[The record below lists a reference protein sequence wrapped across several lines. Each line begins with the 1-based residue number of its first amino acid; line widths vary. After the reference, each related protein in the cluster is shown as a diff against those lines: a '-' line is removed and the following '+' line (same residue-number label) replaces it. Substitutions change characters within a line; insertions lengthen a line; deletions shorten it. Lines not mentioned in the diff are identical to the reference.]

1 MDVACTRFWM
11 VIVMICRFI
20 DEMMSRRIVLA
31 SGSPRRRQLLADLGV
46 DFTVDTVDGVDETVD
61 PSVEAAEVAPFLSRK
76 KARAYCEA
84 KHPDDNT
91 IVITAD
97 TVVVVDD
104 EVLGKPAD
112 AADARRMLGMLSG
125 RTHKVVTGVTVV
137 CGQRCDTRRQVTEV
151 NFKPLS
157 DDEIEYY
164 VSAYRPFDKAGAYGI
179 QEWIGCIGIEGI
191 SGDYY
196 NVMGLPLRLLYEML
210 LESVSGHR

>member
-1 MDVACTRFWM
+1 
-11 VIVMICRFI
+11 MICRFI

-46 DFTVDTVDGVDETVD
+46 DFTVETIDGVDETVD
-61 PSVEAAEVAPFLSRK
+61 ASLAADDVPLAISRK
-76 KARAYCEA
+76 KSQAYCDA
-84 KHPDDNT
+84 RHPDDNT

-104 EVLGKPAD
+104 EVLGKPAG
-112 AADARRMLGMLSG
+112 AADARRMLGLLSG
-125 RTHKVVTGVTVV
+125 RTHRVVTGVTVV
-137 CGQRCDTRRQVTEV
+137 RGDHRDTRRQVTEV
-151 NFKPLS
+151 SFKSLS

-164 VSAYRPFDKAGAYGI
+164 ISTYRPFDKAGAYGI
-179 QEWIGCIGIEGI
+179 QEWIGCVGIEGI

-210 LESVSGHR
+210 LDSVSGQR